1 MITHAAA
8 CELIEGR
15 PEVLPELLARAGELR
30 DRGRGRTVTFSAKVF
45 VPLTTLCRDD
55 CGYCTFR
62 RDPGQPGARTLTPDQ
77 VVALTQ
83 AGARLGAKEALFS
96 LGDRPEA
103 RFAEH
108 REFLKVHGH
117 RSTLGYL
124 RAMCELTLKESTLL

>member
-15 PEVLPELLARAGELR
+15 AEALPELLARAGELR

-45 VPLTTLCRDD
+45 VPLTTLCRDY

-62 RDPGQPGARTLTPDQ
+62 RDPGEPGARTLTPDE

-83 AGARLGAKEALFS
+83 AGSRLGAKEVKDFPIVPKAWTAATKDVKKPPVIPDEMFPLIWK
-96 LGDRPEA
+96 D
-103 RFAEH
+103 
-108 REFLKVHGH
+108 
-117 RSTLGYL
+117 
-124 RAMCELTLKESTLL
+124 